1 MKSSVTDKTKLTATL
16 EILLSPE
23 DYKPKFQEVITKMK
37 SEVAM
42 KGFRK
47 GKTPKSLLM
56 KMYGSRAF
64 AEAVNETVQD
74 NITKALE
81 ENDLQIILSPLI
93 SEEQSD
99 TDLDHKNMRD
109 YKFVFDVALKP
120 DFTLKGVDK
129 KDTVPFYKIKVDKDQ
144 IDKELDIR
152 RKRAGT
158 EIEGD
163 KDILEDD
170 RVTIRAYE
178 LNTKGNKKA
187 KGWETGFQVLIN
199 RLEDEYQKELLKKDV
214 GHEFEFDI
222 YALEK
227 NSNETYVKKYLL
239 NLDEEEEKKIGN
251 KFIGTVEKIHRIK
264 PAELDQE
271 FFDRE
276 FGKDEVKDEKGAKEK
291 IAESFEGFY
300 EGQATALAHS
310 LLMEKLNEV
319 NELEVSEEYMK
330 KWILKMYGEEYTEE
344 KVDQM
349 IPNEMKGMKWDMI
362 KDAVKEKY
370 PFEIQPE
377 DVKNKIRAK
386 VMGYFGGQVPNFN
399 IEELV
404 NNLMSDNQQ
413 FREAYAEASTE
424 KLLSTV
430 LENITKEEKK
440 VTLDEFKVIVEEF
453 NKKQQ
458 DAIAAENPAT
468 ATEEA

>member
-1 MKSSVTDKTKLTATL
+1 MKSSVTDKTKLTATI
-16 EILLSPE
+16 EITLSPD
-23 DYKPKFQEVITKMK
+23 DYKSKFDSVITKMK
-37 SEVAM
+37 SDVAM

-47 GKTPKSLLM
+47 GKTPKTLLL
-56 KMYGSRAF
+56 KMYGNRAF

-74 NITKALE
+74 NLTKALE

-93 SEEQSD
+93 NEEASD
-99 TDLDHKNMRD
+99 TDLDYKNMSD
-109 YKFVFDVALKP
+109 YKFVFDVAVKP
-120 DFTLKGVDK
+120 DFKLKGVDE
-129 KDTVPFYKIKVDKDQ
+129 KDTIPFYKIKVDDDQ
-144 IDKELDIR
+144 VEKELGFR

-158 EIEGD
+158 EIEAE
-163 KDILEDD
+163 KDIVEDD
-170 RVTIRAYE
+170 RITVAAVE

-199 RLEDEYQKELLKKDV
+199 RLEEKYQKELLTKDV
-214 GHEFEFDI
+214 GFEFEFDI
-222 YALEK
+222 YAFEQ
-227 NSNETYVKKYLL
+227 NANETYVNKYLL
-239 NLDEEEEKKIGN
+239 NLDEDEEKKIGN
-251 KFIGTVEKIHRIK
+251 NFRGKVEKIHRID
-264 PAELDQE
+264 PAELNQE

-276 FGKDEVKDEKGAKEK
+276 FGKDEVKDEKQAKEK
-291 IAESFEGFY
+291 IIESFDGFY
-300 EGQATALAHS
+300 EGQATAFSHS
-310 LLMEKLNEV
+310 LLMEKLNEI
-319 NELEVSEEYMK
+319 NDLEVSEEYMK
-330 KWILKMYGEEYTEE
+330 KWIMKMYGEEYTEE

-349 IPNEMKGMKWDMI
+349 IPNEKKGMKWDLI

-399 IEELV
+399 VEELV

-430 LENITKEEKK
+430 LENITKDEKE
-440 VTLDEFKVIVEEF
+440 VSLDEFRELVEEF

-458 DAIAAENPAT
+458 EAIAENAPVS
-468 ATEEA
+468 EEVK

>member
-1 MKSSVTDKTKLTATL
+1 
-16 EILLSPE
+16 
-23 DYKPKFQEVITKMK
+23 
-37 SEVAM
+37 
-42 KGFRK
+42 
-47 GKTPKSLLM
+47 
-56 KMYGSRAF
+56 
-64 AEAVNETVQD
+64 
-74 NITKALE
+74 
-81 ENDLQIILSPLI
+81 
-93 SEEQSD
+93 
-99 TDLDHKNMRD
+99 
-109 YKFVFDVALKP
+109 
-120 DFTLKGVDK
+120 
-129 KDTVPFYKIKVDKDQ
+129 
-144 IDKELDIR
+144 
-152 RKRAGT
+152 
-158 EIEGD
+158 
-163 KDILEDD
+163 
-170 RVTIRAYE
+170 
-178 LNTKGNKKA
+178 
-187 KGWETGFQVLIN
+187 
-199 RLEDEYQKELLKKDV
+199 
-214 GHEFEFDI
+214 
-222 YALEK
+222 
-227 NSNETYVKKYLL
+227 
-239 NLDEEEEKKIGN
+239 
-251 KFIGTVEKIHRIK
+251 
-264 PAELDQE
+264 
-271 FFDRE
+271 
-276 FGKDEVKDEKGAKEK
+276 VKDEKGAKEK

>member
-1 MKSSVTDKTKLTATL
+1 MKSSVTNKTKHTATL
-16 EILLSPE
+16 EITLTKE
-23 DYKPKFQEVITKMK
+23 DYNPKFEQVITKMR

-56 KMYGSRAF
+56 KMYGARAF

-74 NITKALE
+74 NITQACE
-81 ENDLQIILSPLI
+81 DNDLKIILSPLI
-93 SEEQSD
+93 SEEESD

-120 DFTLKGVDK
+120 EFTLKGVEKEDSI
-129 KDTVPFYKIKVDKDQ
+129 PFYKIKVDQEQ
-144 IDKELDIR
+144 IDKELGFR
-152 RKRAGT
+152 QKRAGT
-158 EIEGD
+158 EVEAE
-163 KDILEDD
+163 KDITEED
-170 RVTIRAYE
+170 RITIHANE
-178 LNTKGNKKA
+178 LNSKGNKKA

-199 RLEDEYQKELLKKDV
+199 RLEDNYKEELLSKDV

-239 NLDEEEEKKIGN
+239 NLDEDEEKKIGN
-251 KFIGTVEKIHRIK
+251 TFKGKVEKIHRIE
-264 PAELDQE
+264 PAELNQE
-271 FFDRE
+271 FFDKE

-291 IAESFEGFY
+291 IAESFDGFY
-300 EGQATALAHS
+300 EGQSTAFTHS
-310 LLMEKLNEV
+310 LMMEKLNEL
-319 NELEVSEEYMK
+319 NDLDVSDEYLK

-349 IPNEMKGMKWDMI
+349 IPNEKKGMKWDMI

-386 VMGYFGGQVPNFN
+386 VMNYFGGQMPNFN

-424 KLLSTV
+424 KLLATV
-430 LENITKEEKK
+430 VENIKKDEKE
-440 VTLDEFKVIVEEF
+440 VTLEEFRELVETF

-458 DAIAAENPAT
+458 DAIAAENPVA
-468 ATEEA
+468 AEEAQ